1 MTHISQDLHNA
12 FPGDEALLRRL
23 KADDRHFMALAERF
37 DSLDAEALRIESG
50 AEAASD
56 FRLEEI
62 KKHRLA
68 LLDEIAA
75 YLATARG
82 VS

>member
-1 MTHISQDLHNA
+1 MTHLSQDLHNA
-12 FPGDEALLRRL
+12 FPDDEALLRRL
-23 KADDRHFMALAERF
+23 KTEDRHFMTLAERF

-68 LLDEIAA
+68 MLDEIAA
-75 YLATARG
+75 HVATARG
-82 VS
+82 AS